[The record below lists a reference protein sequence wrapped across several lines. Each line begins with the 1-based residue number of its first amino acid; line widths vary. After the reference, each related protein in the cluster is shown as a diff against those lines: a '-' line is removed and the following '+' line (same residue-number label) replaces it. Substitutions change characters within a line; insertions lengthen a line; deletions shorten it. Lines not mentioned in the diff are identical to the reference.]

1 MKYLFSLITLICLY
15 GSLKAQTT
23 LAERKAIFNI
33 DKYGVSIQGYDPVS
47 YFEGKAQKGSSS
59 IYHFHKGIRYEFVS
73 EKHKETFKA
82 SPDKYEPQYGG
93 WCAYAMGA
101 NGEKVEIDPT
111 KFKVL
116 DGKLYLFYYSIINNT
131 LNKWNLDEA
140 SLKAKADINWK
151 KLNQSK

>member
-1 MKYLFSLITLICLY
+1 MKYVVFLFSLFCLQVNLNAQV
-15 GSLKAQTT
+15 SLT
-23 LAERKAIFNI
+23 ERKSSFNL
-33 DKYGVSIQGYDPVS
+33 DKYGVAIQGYDPVS

-59 IYHFHKGIRYEFVS
+59 IYHFYKGVRYEFIS
-73 EKHKETFKA
+73 EAHKAKFLA
-82 SPDKYEPQYGG
+82 SPDKFEPQYGG

-101 NGEKVEIDPT
+101 NGEKVEIDPS
-111 KFKVL
+111 KFKVV

-151 KLNQSK
+151 KLINTK